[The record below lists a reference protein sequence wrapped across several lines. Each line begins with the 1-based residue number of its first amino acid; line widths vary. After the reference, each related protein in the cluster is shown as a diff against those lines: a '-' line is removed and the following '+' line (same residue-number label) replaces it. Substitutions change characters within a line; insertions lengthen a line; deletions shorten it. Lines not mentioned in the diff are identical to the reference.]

1 MDATSFYV
9 PRVPPAAPGDSPRSA
24 GWSDP
29 GTCQD
34 YCFCSGSRSVRFCVH
49 PFKSE
54 DYFPQPSRTP
64 QIKPCCPSKPNA
76 PGACLPGAG
85 PLGWGAQYGAQNS
98 HYSGRTSA
106 IVIILHFVC
115 CPPQGMTL
123 YWESAPP
130 TLLVVI
136 LLYVFSCRRS
146 FLVGSGLFHRWLF
159 CR

>member
-54 DYFPQPSRTP
+54 DSISPS
-64 QIKPCCPSKPNA
+64 
-76 PGACLPGAG
+76 
-85 PLGWGAQYGAQNS
+85 PLGLPKLSLAALQSQMLRG
-98 HYSGRTSA
+98 
-106 IVIILHFVC
+106 
-115 CPPQGMTL
+115 
-123 YWESAPP
+123 
-130 TLLVVI
+130 LV
-136 LLYVFSCRRS
+136 
-146 FLVGSGLFHRWLF
+146 FLVQDPWAGEPNMGLRTLTTLGELLQL
-159 CR
+159 